1 VALATTRGGKVGGTG
16 GLAVNVRHFVAT
28 NLHSVGCDFGRALD
42 SRKMELLVCL
52 PAMSFCS
59 RSKIGDL
66 LMKQSSLRLA
76 IAAGVLA
83 VTAASGASAQVAG
96 WYVSGDVGQ
105 SNNKTSSSDIGIL
118 GGSFDRKDTQSAF
131 AIGAQFNKSFGLE
144 IGYADFG
151 KAKVSGAG
159 AVPCRPANVCTLAFF
174 PVSGDVR
181 AKATHI
187 SLVSSV
193 SLTENLSLYGRIG
206 ASRTDRSA
214 SVRVNNVTVSS
225 GEKKTEAL
233 IGVGFAYAITPNVDA
248 TLEWKKL
255 NNTDVDAVSAGVRL
269 RF

>member
-1 VALATTRGGKVGGTG
+1 
-16 GLAVNVRHFVAT
+16 
-28 NLHSVGCDFGRALD
+28 
-42 SRKMELLVCL
+42 
-52 PAMSFCS
+52 
-59 RSKIGDL
+59 
-66 LMKQSSLRLA
+66 MKQSSFRLA

-105 SNNKTSSSDIGIL
+105 SNYKTSSSDVGIL

-131 AIGAQFNKSFGLE
+131 AVGGQLNKTFAVEL
-144 IGYADFG
+144 GYADFG
-151 KAKVSGAG
+151 KAKVSGSG
-159 AVPCRPANVCTLAFF
+159 AVPCSPAIVCLPALFS
-174 PVSGDVR
+174 VSGDAR
-181 AKATHI
+181 AKSTHL
-187 SLVSSV
+187 SLISSV
-193 SLTENLSLYGRIG
+193 PLMDNLSLYGRIG

-233 IGVGFAYAITPNVDA
+233 FGIGLAYSIAPNVDA

-255 NNTDVDAVSAGVRL
+255 NNTDVDAVSAGVRF